1 MYGELE
7 YRATLMRNG
16 LLGMVA
22 FVNTTT
28 LVRPA
33 DRREA
38 VRRLRRRRGHRAES
52 AVLTKRTR
60 TNLCIDYAW
69 GRQGA
74 RGFYLGLQEAF

>member
-7 YRATLMRNG
+7 YRATLTRNG
-16 LLGMVA
+16 LVGAVA

-28 LVRPA
+28 LAERQTGEKLFDAFATAGGVGL
-33 DRREA
+33 
-38 VRRLRRRRGHRAES
+38 RL
-52 AVLTKRTR
+52 LFNKRTS